1 MKNIT
6 IIGTGAYGTVLANV
20 LADNDHKV
28 VMYGIDE
35 DQVNDIN
42 DNKKNSVFFK
52 DLLLNK
58 EIKATTDLSA
68 ALEKTEIL
76 VLGVPTLA
84 IEKVISEIKKYAK
97 KSMIIINVAKGLDE
111 NNLDVLSKKVIKL
124 FEGTNILKAYGALF
138 GPSVAIEVIQRKPT
152 CIMSCSEDIKVAQE
166 IAEVF
171 NNEYFRVLPTTDLK
185 GCEISAALKNTVA
198 IASGIL
204 FGFEGSDNSK
214 ASLITIGNNEIMKLG
229 MAYGARI
236 ETFTNFACLGDLI
249 LTATSHKSRNFS
261 LGMEIAKANDAQK
274 VLSNYGFTVEGVTA
288 CKIAHQ
294 MALKAKIHL
303 PLFEIMY
310 QILYNNSVPSATI
323 NNIFSDIILV

>member
-20 LADNDHKV
+20 LADNSHQV
-28 VMYGIDE
+28 VMYGIDNN
-35 DQVNDIN
+35 QVDDIN
-42 DNKKNSVFFK
+42 LNHKNSVFFK
-52 DLLLNK
+52 DLLLNSN
-58 EIKATTDLSA
+58 IKATSDLPA

-84 IEKVISEIKKYAK
+84 IEKVISEVKKYAK
-97 KSMIIINVAKGLDE
+97 HQMIIINVAKGLDE
-111 NNLDVLSKKVIKL
+111 ENLDVLSKKVVKL
-124 FEGTNILKAYGALF
+124 FEGTNLLKSYGALF
-138 GPSVAIEVIQRKPT
+138 GPSVAIEVIKRKPT
-152 CIMSCSEDIKVAQE
+152 CIMSCSEDVQVAKQ

-171 NNEYFRVLPTTDLK
+171 NNEYFRVLPTSDLK

-229 MAYGARI
+229 LAYGAKI

-261 LGMEIAKANDAQK
+261 LGLEIAKTDDAQK
-274 VLSNYGFTVEGVTA
+274 VLQNYGFTVEGVTA
-288 CKIAHQ
+288 CKIAHK
-294 MALKAKIHL
+294 MALKANIHL

-310 QILYNNSVPSATI
+310 QILYNNKVPSATI
-323 NNIFSDIILV
+323 NNIFNDIILV